1 MENLVTITVA
11 AAGLAFS
18 LSLALLVEELLFGA
32 LFRLLFG
39 RMQAKPVQ
47 K

>member
-1 MENLVTITVA
+1 MESLTTITVA

-18 LSLALLVEELLFGA
+18 VSLALLVEELLFGA
-32 LFRLLFG
+32 LFRMLFG
-39 RMQAKPVQ
+39 RMQAKAAR

>member
-1 MENLVTITVA
+1 METLMTITVA

-18 LSLALLVEELLFGA
+18 LLLALLVEELLFGA

-39 RMQAKPVQ
+39 RMQAKAVR